1 MLWDEQNFFSPVR
14 NFDRRKK
21 IPKSFFFSF
30 FFFWLLRILQWIFFP
45 LTQVKKCTSCQ
56 MHVKWR
62 IHWWRR
68 SPTGV
73 NYFLI
78 YFTLNKTDLRKIS
91 AIRNLNLPMVLEMS
105 MDILFTSYLHTV
117 TIWDEIPNIR
127 LRKLFISIRN
137 KMLIYNFSSNFKE
150 ETTSLFVYKN
160 IVALNHLIFHV
171 SFPGWEI

>member
-1 MLWDEQNFFSPVR
+1 MRWTKLLFTS
-14 NFDRRKK
+14 KK
-21 IPKSFFFSF
+21 FWQKEKDSKEFLFLFFFLVAQNSPMD
-30 FFFWLLRILQWIFFP
+30 IFP

-117 TIWDEIPNIR
+117 TIWDEIPNVR

-171 SFPGWEI
+171 SFPVWEIQI